1 MTNEEAI
8 ARIKDHIDFH
18 RYREKKAV
26 KIFEALEMAIKAL
39 EQPDLTA
46 DQIHTMKEQ
55 EYCRGYEDGRKVER
69 ESWDEMLVMCDSCGH
84 AIHVKRED
92 VRQPEPCEDSVELD
106 EAIRR
111 CDEIVRDITWFCNS
125 PSKYIEQRRHEST
138 VKLRQ
143 LASWLKE
150 LKRLKS
156 EKEKMIDALSEKMC
170 YMNTCPNERDTI
182 LRIVGG
188 TTNCENHCNTDCNHT
203 NCESY
208 RYGDRDERTD

>member
-1 MTNEEAI
+1 MNREEAI
-8 ARIKDHIDFH
+8 EGLLILL
-18 RYREKKAV
+18 RYEDDPV
-26 KIFEALEMAIKAL
+26 KYLALKMAINAL

-55 EYCRGYEDGRKVER
+55 EYMRGYEDGRKVER
-69 ESWDEMLVMCDSCGH
+69 ESWDEMLVMCDNCGH

-106 EAIRR
+106 EAIRDLEEIA
-111 CDEIVRDITWFCNS
+111 DEEDNIAYNLES
-125 PSKYIEQRRHEST
+125 EQWMNIASCEKRAAYN
-138 VKLRQ
+138 RQ

-170 YMNTCPNERDTI
+170 YMNTCPNERDAI

-208 RYGDRDERTD
+208 RYEGRDERTD